1 MKTPA
6 LLPILLAAAGLSS
19 GCFWLVAGGA
29 GAEAGY
35 VASQDDRSTG
45 DTVSDQWIHA
55 KIKAELL
62 ASSVASRKLDIKVR
76 KGKVTLTGV
85 LSSADEK
92 SRALAIARG
101 VKGVRSVKD
110 KIYVS
115 P

>member
-1 MKTPA
+1 MLT
-6 LLPILLAAAGLSS
+6 LLAIAGPTS

-35 VASQDDRSTG
+35 VAGQGDRTAG
-45 DTVSDQWIHA
+45 DTLTDQWIHA
-55 KIKAELL
+55 KIKTELM

-92 SRALAIARG
+92 SSPSPSCVESAGSSPSRT
-101 VKGVRSVKD
+101 RSTSRLKC
-110 KIYVS
+110 
-115 P
+115 

>member
-1 MKTPA
+1 M
-6 LLPILLAAAGLSS
+6 
-19 GCFWLVAGGA
+19 AGGA

-35 VASQDDRSTG
+35 VAGQGDRSAG
-45 DTVSDQWIHA
+45 DTLTDQWIHA
-55 KIKAELL
+55 KIKTELM

-92 SRALAIARG
+92 KLAISIVRGIDG
-101 VKGVRSVKD
+101 VKSVKD
-110 KIYVS
+110 KIYIS